1 MSILKSIPY
10 LQEIVELITREK
22 LVNELKKER
31 DEWKEK
37 YLASID
43 VFNKHLK
50 GQLVKSRGTN
60 KSQNKKQ

>member
-10 LQEIVELITREK
+10 LQEIIEVVTREK
-22 LVNELKKER
+22 LVKELKQER

-37 YLASID
+37 YLASIE

-50 GQLVKSRGTN
+50 GQLVKSRGH
-60 KSQNKKQ
+60 KAKNKK